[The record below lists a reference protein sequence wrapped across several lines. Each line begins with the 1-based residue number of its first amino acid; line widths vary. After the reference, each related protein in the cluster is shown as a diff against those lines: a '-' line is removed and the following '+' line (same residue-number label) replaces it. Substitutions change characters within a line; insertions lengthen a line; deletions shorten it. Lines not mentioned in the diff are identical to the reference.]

1 MSRRKATRRV
11 PRVVLPPV
19 RVSPSHVRDAPDLWR
34 LRYGSTTARAL
45 YLHIPFCRQKC
56 RYCDFTSFRTREAD
70 PLMRRY
76 VMALQ
81 HQVDHLGGIGL
92 LDGVSSV
99 YVGGGTPSYLG
110 PWLGWLCETA
120 SRWCDAREFT
130 CEANPDS
137 LTDEMV
143 DVMAGNG
150 VTRVSLGVQ
159 SLVDAELAALGRVH
173 DAEGAR
179 RAVGRARAVG
189 LDVSADLMC
198 GIPLQTEDS
207 WRETLAGIVE
217 LGVGHVSVYPL
228 QLEEGTPL
236 ERMVEDG
243 LIDVADDDTSAALM
257 EVAASVLG
265 SAGLERYEVA
275 SYARVAKGDRSR
287 GRSVGGCAHNRAY
300 WTGMPYLG
308 LGTSAAS
315 MLTCEGYERLR
326 WAAPQLPDVPDGT
339 FRVRLVCRSG
349 RGELVYHDSR
359 FTGAMAEV
367 RYDLEFLSERQAI
380 AEDLMLGARLSEGV
394 SAALLAIARDVIGRD
409 AVDSTLCSACSA
421 GLATMSEDGSLVP
434 TRAGWLRGNELYGL
448 LWGLAGDEPVM
459 SASC

>member
-34 LRYGSTTARAL
+34 LRYSSTTARAL
-45 YLHIPFCRQKC
+45 YLHIPFCRRKC
-56 RYCDFTSFRTREAD
+56 RYCDFTSFATREAD

-81 HQVDHLGGIGL
+81 HQIDHLGGLGL
-92 LDGVSSV
+92 LEGCSTA
-99 YVGGGTPSYLG
+99 YVGGGTPSMLG
-110 PWLGWLCETA
+110 PWLGWLCETV
-120 SRWCDAREFT
+120 SRWCDVRELT
-130 CEANPDS
+130 CEANPES
-137 LTDEMV
+137 LTPAILETMLD
-143 DVMAGNG
+143 NG

-159 SLVDAELAALGRVH
+159 SLVDAELAALGRAH

-179 RAVGRARAVG
+179 RAVLRAQAAG
-189 LDVSADLMC
+189 LDVSVDLMC
-198 GIPLQTEDS
+198 GIPLQTEDT
-207 WRETLAGIVE
+207 WRETLEGVLE

-243 LIDVADDDTSAALM
+243 LIDGADDDTSAALM
-257 EVAASVLG
+257 EVSAGVLG

-275 SYARVAKGDRSR
+275 SYARVVRGDRSR
-287 GRSVGGCAHNRAY
+287 GRMAGGCAHNRAY

-339 FRVRLVCRSG
+339 HRVRLVCRSG

-380 AEDLMLGARLSEGV
+380 AEDLMLGARLAEGV
-394 SAALLAIARDVIGRD
+394 SPALLAIARDVMGVG
-409 AVDSTLCSACSA
+409 AVEAALGSACSA

-448 LWGLAGDEPVM
+448 LWDLAGDEPVM
-459 SASC
+459 STRC